1 MLDGD
6 EGRHAARVRRIGAGE
21 LVSLTDGRG
30 GVATCRVTAVA
41 GATLS
46 LAVQSR
52 SFTPPPAPRLVVVQA
67 LAKGDRGERAVELM
81 TELGVDEIVPWSASR
96 SVAQWRGERGERSR
110 ERWAATALAAAKQA
124 HRAWLPAVAPPTDS
138 AAVAARLRSA
148 SAALVLDHLAEKSW
162 SSVELPADGDVV
174 VVVGPEGGIDL
185 DELAL
190 FSAAGAVAGRLGP
203 TVLRT
208 STAGAAALAVLS
220 AQLGRWP

>member
-1 MLDGD
+1 VLDGD